1 MITVVDYG
9 LGNVGSILNSFGRMN
24 IPCKLGS
31 TREDVENAEK
41 LILPGVGSFDKGM
54 KRLRDLDLI
63 DALQDAVLEKRT
75 PIMGICLGMQL
86 FLQESEEGIL
96 PGLGWIEGKVVRF
109 RIPRNEPV
117 YKVPHM
123 GWNSVIEERGSPILH
138 GLTSDDRFYFVHSF
152 HADDVDER
160 EVLGRT
166 TYTYP
171 FPSVVQRD
179 NVIGIQCHP
188 ERSHG
193 SGMKILRN
201 FAGM

>member
-24 IPCKLGS
+24 IPCRLGS
-31 TREDVENAEK
+31 TQDDIMKAEK
-41 LILPGVGSFDKGM
+41 LVLPGVGSFDKGM
-54 KRLRDLDLI
+54 KRLQDLDLI
-63 DALQDAVLEKRT
+63 DALQDTVLDEGT
-75 PIMGICLGMQL
+75 PILGICLGMQL
-86 FLQESEEGIL
+86 FLRDSEEGSL
-96 PGLGWIEGKVVRF
+96 PGLGWIEGRVVRF
-109 RIPRNEPV
+109 RIPKNEPV

-123 GWNSVIEERGSPILH
+123 GWNSVVGAGDAPILQ
-138 GLTSDDRFYFVHSF
+138 GLAQDDRFYFVHSY
-152 HADDVDER
+152 HADGLEENQV
-160 EVLGRT
+160 VGRT
-166 TYTYP
+166 TYNYS
-171 FPSVVQRD
+171 FPSIIQKD